1 MKLLLTG
8 ASGQL
13 GHYLLQ
19 ELRGSAIEFCAWSRN
34 REDEVFD
41 KSLTPVDLATDP
53 SVVEAAYHRA
63 SPDVILH
70 AAAVTTT
77 AAAYKHPERT
87 HRINTHATKQLLELA
102 STNNARFVFVSTD
115 LVFDGQKG
123 EYHERD
129 TPAPLSIYGKTKFAA
144 EQVVAQY
151 PHHLIARL
159 SLLYGP
165 ALNGRPAFFDHQLR
179 AMSGQGSCSLFTD
192 EWRTPLSYATAAQG
206 LLGLTN
212 SPHTGTVHLGG
223 PERMNRYDMGMR
235 IAHAVG
241 ANTNHL
247 VATRQADLE
256 FPEPRPHDVSLD
268 SSRWRSLCPHSP
280 WPTLESA
287 VSQFLQQS
295 NQ

>member
-87 HRINTHATKQLLELA
+87 HRINTHATKQLLE
-102 STNNARFVFVSTD
+102 
-115 LVFDGQKG
+115 
-123 EYHERD
+123 
-129 TPAPLSIYGKTKFAA
+129 
-144 EQVVAQY
+144 
-151 PHHLIARL
+151 
-159 SLLYGP
+159 
-165 ALNGRPAFFDHQLR
+165 
-179 AMSGQGSCSLFTD
+179 
-192 EWRTPLSYATAAQG
+192 QG